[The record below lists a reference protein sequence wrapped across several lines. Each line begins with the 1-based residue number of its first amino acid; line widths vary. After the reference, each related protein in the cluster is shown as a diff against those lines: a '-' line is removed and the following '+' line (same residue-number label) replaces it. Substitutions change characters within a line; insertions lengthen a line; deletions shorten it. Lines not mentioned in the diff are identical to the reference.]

1 MLLFA
6 AARNIIPVWCNI
18 FSASLLENEAQPR
31 RKIMTSY
38 SFHET
43 SIGELLL
50 AGREGKLTGLYF
62 ADQAHAPQPGRD
74 WLRQDDA
81 AIFTQTRRQLD
92 EYIAGDR
99 KNFELP
105 IGLRG
110 TPFQL
115 QVWQEIARIPFGQTI
130 SYGELAARIGA
141 PHAVRAVGTAAG
153 RNPLCWIV
161 PCHRVV
167 GKDGRLTGYAGGISR
182 KRLLLDFEAGRI
194 SRLRDVSVPS
204 ADLALA

>member
-1 MLLFA
+1 
-6 AARNIIPVWCNI
+6 
-18 FSASLLENEAQPR
+18 
-31 RKIMTSY
+31 MTSY

-50 AGREGKLTGLYF
+50 AGCDGKLTGLYF
-62 ADQAHAPQPGRD
+62 ADRTHAPRPGRD

-81 AIFTQTRRQLD
+81 AIFARTRRQLD
-92 EYIAGDR
+92 EYVLGGR
-99 KNFELP
+99 KNFDLSVAMT
-105 IGLRG
+105 G

-115 QVWQEIARIPFGQTI
+115 RVWREIARIPFGQTI
-130 SYGELAARIGA
+130 SYGELAAQVGA
-141 PHAVRAVGTAAG
+141 PHAIRAVGTAAG

-194 SRLRDVSVPS
+194 SRLPDLAATP
-204 ADLALA
+204 ANLALA